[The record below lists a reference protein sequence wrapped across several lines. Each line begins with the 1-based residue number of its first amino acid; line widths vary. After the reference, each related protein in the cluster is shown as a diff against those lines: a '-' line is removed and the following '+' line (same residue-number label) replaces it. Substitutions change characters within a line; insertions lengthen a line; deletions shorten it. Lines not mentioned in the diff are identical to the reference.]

1 MSVSDQ
7 DAPHVSMSPL
17 VCSLITYVCEF
28 KRVGSRIVRGGV
40 EDSIIQMG
48 QSDNSMGLE
57 WTGIH
62 SHASKTTG
70 LK

>member
-7 DAPHVSMSPL
+7 EAPGVSMSSF
-17 VCSLITYVCEF
+17 VCSLVAYVCVF

-40 EDSIIQMG
+40 EDSIILMG